1 MNATVAVSAMAD
13 DRFLLS
19 PLGQPGSA
27 HNSIAPR
34 IATLAGTTI
43 GLLDN
48 TKHNADYLLD
58 EIGRVLL
65 AEHGVKALVS
75 HRKIGS
81 SPGAPA
87 EMLAELAACDAVVNA
102 YGDCGS
108 CTSWCIHDSVM
119 LERRGIPTATVNTDE
134 FAVLGQMDATALGMP
149 GLPIVVVPHPMGD
162 LIEPHVRERARAAV
176 DQVLAIL
183 TGDPRDLEAT
193 YTGKFIRESRRL
205 RDGNLACPI

>member
-1 MNATVAVSAMAD
+1 MTAIVATRIAD
-13 DRFLLS
+13 AGFLLS
-19 PLGQPGSA
+19 PLGRPSGAQTP
-27 HNSIAPR
+27 IAPR
-34 IATLAGTTI
+34 IDSVAGKTI

-48 TKHNADYLLD
+48 TKNNADLLLD

-65 AEHGVKALVS
+65 AEHGVKAIVS
-75 HRKIGS
+75 RRKIGS
-81 SPGAPA
+81 SPGAP
-87 EMLAELAACDAVVNA
+87 EDMLAELAGCDAVVNA

-108 CTSWCIHDSVM
+108 CTSWCVHDSVM

-134 FAVLGQMDATALGMP
+134 FAVLGQMAATALGMP

-162 LIEPHVRERARAAV
+162 LVESLVRERSRAAV

-183 TGDPRDLEAT
+183 TGDARDLEAT

-205 RDGNLACPI
+205 RAGNLACPI